1 MKKRMIATALAFL
14 LFMNIPFF
22 ASADGTDPQQED
34 MMYPVTTV
42 TAAEVQDIPAPSAIL
57 MDADSGR
64 VLFEKN
70 ADEALPPAS
79 ITKIMTMLLV
89 MDALENGQI
98 TLDDP
103 VTCSEH
109 ASSMGG
115 SQIWLEVGETMTVDE
130 LLRATA
136 VASANDAAMALA
148 EYVAGS
154 ESEFVARMNEK
165 AKELGMENTNFVNPT
180 GLDADGHTSSARDIA
195 LMSRALLSYDA
206 ILPYTSTWMDT
217 LRNGETEL
225 TNTNRLV
232 RHYEGCTGLKTG
244 TTDGAGSCLSA
255 SASRNGVNLIAVCMG
270 ASTSDDRFSACRT
283 LLDYGFSAFE
293 AFLPERTPEEP
304 KETTV
309 RGGVQETVPL
319 IYEEVSSVLIPKGRS
334 GDVQKILSLST
345 DYEAPVAAGDTVG
358 KVEYLL
364 DGETILSL
372 SITAGEEVEALTLS
386 TTFFLFL
393 KLLIGK

>member
-14 LFMNIPFF
+14 LFMSIPFF
-22 ASADGTDPQQED
+22 ASADGTDLQEED

-165 AKELGMENTNFVNPT
+165 AKELGMENTNFFNPT

-293 AFLPERTPEEP
+293 AFLPERTSEEP

-372 SITAGEEVEALTLS
+372 FITAGEEVEALTLS

>member
-1 MKKRMIATALAFL
+1 MKKRIICIALAL
-14 LFMNIPFF
+14 LSLAIAPFS
-22 ASADGTDPQQED
+22 AVADGIDPSKED
-34 MMYPVTTV
+34 MMYPETTV

-79 ITKIMTMLLV
+79 ITKIMTLLLV
-89 MDALENGQI
+89 MEELEKGTF
-98 TLDDP
+98 TLEDT

-136 VASANDAAMALA
+136 IASANDAAMALA
-148 EYVAGS
+148 EFVAGS

-180 GLDADGHTSSARDIA
+180 GLDADGHYSSARDIA
-195 LMSRALLSYDA
+195 LMSRALLSHET

-270 ASTSDDRFSACRT
+270 AATSDDRFSACRT

-293 AFLPERTPEEP
+293 TFIPKRTAEEP

-309 RGGVQETVPL
+309 RGGVQEKVPL
-319 IYEEVSSVLIPKGRS
+319 IYENVDSVLIPKGRS
-334 GDVQKILSLST
+334 GDIQKILSLST
-345 DYEAPVAAGDTVG
+345 DQEAPIAVGDAMG
-358 KVEYLL
+358 KIEYLL
-364 DGETILSL
+364 DGEPILSL
-372 SITAGEEVEALTLS
+372 SITAGEEVEALNL
-386 TTFFLFL
+386 TTAFLLFL
-393 KLLIGK
+393 KMLVGN